1 MIISLIE
8 ITQQDIIPHFQHLNI
23 NLKLTIFLYHH
34 LKLYEKLSI
43 QQFIVKIN
51 KDKIGKNQKSYPFL
65 IINIFNKFL

>member
-23 NLKLTIFLYHH
+23 NLKLTILLYHHH

-51 KDKIGKNQKSYPFL
+51 KDKIGKNHTLFHY
-65 IINIFNKFL
+65 